1 MSLVLFAAG
10 MILAFLD
17 LVIDQV
23 DILPDCAG
31 FLLLLL
37 GMIPL
42 LTHKKL
48 SIFYI
53 LCPILG
59 LFCSFARL
67 FVRTDSWALLLLLF
81 QSCAGFLLIFFL
93 ARCMYPSRSKGSDD
107 SLRFQ
112 SLLTA
117 HFFLMITKLFAGFLG
132 LIELL
137 GILVLLFQT
146 VILIYEVVT
155 VCRHWPARPIY

>member
-17 LVIDQV
+17 LVIGQV

-137 GILVLLFQT
+137 GILVLLFQA

>member
-17 LVIDQV
+17 LVIGQV

-37 GMIPL
+37 GTIPL

-48 SIFYI
+48 SAFHI
-53 LCPILG
+53 LWPILG

-81 QSCAGFLLIFFL
+81 QSCAGFL
-93 ARCMYPSRSKGSDD
+93 
-107 SLRFQ
+107 
-112 SLLTA
+112 
-117 HFFLMITKLFAGFLG
+117 G

-155 VCRHWPARPIY
+155 VCRYWPARPIY